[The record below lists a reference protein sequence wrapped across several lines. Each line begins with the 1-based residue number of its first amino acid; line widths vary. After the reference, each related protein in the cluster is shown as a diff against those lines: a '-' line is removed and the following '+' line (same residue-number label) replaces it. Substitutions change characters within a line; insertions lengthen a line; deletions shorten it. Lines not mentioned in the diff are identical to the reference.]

1 VGKLVLSPIP
11 EGLKLFK
18 IYLNYSNTM
27 VNDTTYIIL
36 KAMVTEKIILED
48 VLSSRLCRIE
58 EELEDQRLS
67 EREAAGYLELLYEIW
82 NYQYL
87 NNKIKTKLYS
97 VIDKLNL
104 YLDLKYLEHKI
115 NNSDLDNAEELYE
128 ILEELACLEFYS
140 PKAIKDM
147 SSYLESLFIHLENPI
162 LKYVDYLEL
171 VLDGLFVILISKGV
185 DIKNLKGL
193 EAILEF
199 L

>member
-1 VGKLVLSPIP
+1 
-11 EGLKLFK
+11 
-18 IYLNYSNTM
+18 M

-67 EREAAGYLELLYEIW
+67 EREAAW

-147 SSYLESLFIHLENPI
+147 SSYLESLFIHLEKPI
-162 LKYVDYLEL
+162 LKYIDYLEPM
-171 VLDGLFVILISKGV
+171 LDELFAILISKGV